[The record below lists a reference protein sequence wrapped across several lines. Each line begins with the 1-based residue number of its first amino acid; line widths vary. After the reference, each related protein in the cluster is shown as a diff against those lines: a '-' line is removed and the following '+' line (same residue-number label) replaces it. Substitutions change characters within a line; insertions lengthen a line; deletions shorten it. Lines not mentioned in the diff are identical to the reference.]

1 MCLIEELLLLLLLPA
16 ASVLKLPIWKKKGLL
31 LHMHC
36 GTEERE
42 RDL

>member
-1 MCLIEELLLLLLLPA
+1 MCLIEELLLLLPPA
-16 ASVLKLPIWKKKGLL
+16 ASVLKLTTWKKKGLL

-42 RDL
+42 RER